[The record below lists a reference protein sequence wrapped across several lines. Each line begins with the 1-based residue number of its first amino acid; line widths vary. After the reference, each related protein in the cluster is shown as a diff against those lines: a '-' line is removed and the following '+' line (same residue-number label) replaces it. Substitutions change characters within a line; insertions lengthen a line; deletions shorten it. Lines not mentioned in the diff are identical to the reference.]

1 MILSQY
7 NNIMWIWQQKNW
19 AEFSYRSNEILPV
32 LEKTV
37 KAVAPLVLLACELEQ
52 EKQLQ
57 FESQILFEE
66 TLATAKIEGEILDR
80 ESVRSSIANR
90 LGLGK
95 ITQGS
100 KNVSAFVDVLLEAIR
115 FSNMP
120 LTESQLLQWHSMMF
134 YEKPLLH
141 PLNIGCY
148 RNDIMQVIS
157 GRFGKQTVHFQAP
170 CDNRDCVEKE
180 MQHFL
185 HWLNQAN
192 ESSFYIKAAI
202 AKFYFVTIH
211 PFDNGNGRLSR
222 IVAER
227 CLAQA
232 DATQIRLYSI
242 SQQIEKNKADY
253 YQLLES
259 CQKGSLDI
267 TEWIIWF
274 LQQVTEAANVSQDK
288 LAKVRLTTL
297 FWDKH
302 RDVSFNVRQKKLLQR
317 LLETDDFKAGISR
330 GKYKSLAHTTDISAA
345 RDLKDLFEKNILI
358 VIGAGRSTKY
368 LLNI

>member
-1 MILSQY
+1 
-7 NNIMWIWQQKNW
+7 MWIWQQKNW
-19 AEFSYRSNEILPV
+19 PEFSYRSEEILPV
-32 LEKTV
+32 LEETV
-37 KAVAPLVLLACELEQ
+37 KAVAPLALLAHELEQ
-52 EKQLQ
+52 GKQLY

-90 LGLGK
+90 LGIEKAIHGA
-95 ITQGS
+95 

-115 FSNMP
+115 FSNQP
-120 LTESQLLQWHSMMF
+120 LSEQQLLQWHAMMF
-134 YEKPLLH
+134 YEKPLFYSM
-141 PLNIGCY
+141 NIGSY
-148 RNDIMQVIS
+148 RNEIMQVLS
-157 GRFGKQTVHFQAP
+157 GRFGRQTVHFQAP
-170 CDNRDCVEKE
+170 CDNRSCVEKE
-180 MQHFL
+180 MLRFL
-185 HWLNQAN
+185 CWLNQQN
-192 ESSFYIKAAI
+192 QSSFYVKAAI

-211 PFDNGNGRLSR
+211 PFDDGNGRLSR
-222 IVAER
+222 IIAER

-232 DATQIRLYSI
+232 DGTQLRLYSI

-274 LQQVTEAANVSQDK
+274 LQQVTNAANVSQDK
-288 LAKVRLTTL
+288 LVKIRVATL
-297 FWDKH
+297 FWDKY
-302 RDVSFNVRQKKLLQR
+302 RDVAFNVRQKKLLQR
-317 LLETDDFKAGISR
+317 LLETDDFESGISR

-345 RDLKDLFEKNILI
+345 RDLKDLVEKNILI

-368 LLNI
+368 LLHV

>member
-1 MILSQY
+1 
-7 NNIMWIWQQKNW
+7 MWIWQQQNW
-19 AEFSYRSNEILPV
+19 AEFSYRSDEILPV

-37 KAVAPLVLLACELEQ
+37 KAVSPLVLLARELEQ

-66 TLATAKIEGEILDR
+66 TLATAKIEGELLDR

-115 FSNMP
+115 FSNTP
-120 LTESQLLQWHSMMF
+120 LTEPQLLQWHAMMF
-134 YEKPLLH
+134 YEKPLLY
-141 PLNIGCY
+141 PMAIGCY
-148 RNDIMQVIS
+148 RNDMMQVVS

-170 CDNRDCVEKE
+170 CDNSSCVAKE
-180 MQHFL
+180 MQQFF
-185 HWLNQAN
+185 HWLNQPN
-192 ESSFYIKAAI
+192 LPSFYLKAAI
-202 AKFYFVTIH
+202 AKLYFVTIH
-211 PFDNGNGRLSR
+211 PFDDGNGRLSR
-222 IVAER
+222 IIAER

-232 DATQIRLYSI
+232 DATQLRLYSI

-274 LQQVTEAANVSQDK
+274 LQQVTNAANVSQDK
-288 LAKVRLTTL
+288 LAKVRVATL
-297 FWDKH
+297 FWDKY
-302 RDVSFNVRQKKLLQR
+302 RDVSFNLRQKKLLQR
-317 LLETDDFKAGISR
+317 LLETDDFKSGISR

-345 RDLKDLFEKNILI
+345 RDLKDLLEKNILI
-358 VIGAGRSTKY
+358 VAGAGRSTRY
-368 LLNI
+368 LLNA